1 MLLHNAIFMLNHRLR
16 FLTIIILCLAA
27 LRGLI
32 YCVAIPF
39 DHAPDEKHHFALIK
53 ANQLELA
60 GASADKIRQET
71 ARYELTWASLLHP
84 EASAISAPPES
95 AEYELPS
102 SLPPSSQLY
111 YFVAASILQRCSLK
125 QMRDEIYLIRGLSIL
140 CGVLVVG
147 FAALI
152 ARELFPADQFLR
164 IGIPVFIT
172 FVPQFSAMNG
182 VISND
187 KLAEVFTALL
197 FWILV
202 KLFKEEKPWQYGA
215 AYLLVMGLAL
225 FSKRTTYFLLPLSL
239 LLVFLWRWKGRIGF
253 RMHAALFAGTI
264 AIVGVMYGL
273 LWIPTLHL
281 WVHDHIISI
290 PEAREL
296 PRAVFRP
303 ELFTGA
309 TLLYIAKF
317 FTVMY
322 WGFWG
327 IFGYMTIHLHHFWY
341 LAAACVQ
348 GAALIGLGR
357 LTILAKRR
365 MRRVEQWQAKVYY
378 LFGASIVFSLII
390 PVFRSIILLFGEPD
404 LTQGRYLFTVMIPIS
419 VFTMLG
425 LAALCPA
432 KYRRFVGGAGLFAM
446 IALDSSALF
455 HYILL
460 NFYDVAI
467 F

>member
-1 MLLHNAIFMLNHRLR
+1 MDRKKLH
-16 FLTIIILCLAA
+16 IIYWLILCLAA

-39 DHAPDEKHHFALIK
+39 DQAPDEKHHFALIK
-53 ANQLELA
+53 AKQLELA
-60 GASADKIRQET
+60 GASADTVRQEA
-71 ARYELTWASLLHP
+71 ARYESTWMSLLHP
-84 EASAISAPPES
+84 EASPTSGTPED
-95 AEYELPS
+95 AEYGFPS
-102 SLPPSSQLY
+102 SLPPSSQFY
-111 YFVAASILQRCSLK
+111 YFVTANILHRCSLER
-125 QMRDEIYLIRGLSIL
+125 MRDEIYLMRGVSIV

-147 FAALI
+147 IAALI
-152 ARELFPADQFLR
+152 ARELFPSDRFLCV
-164 IGIPVFIT
+164 GIPVFIT

-187 KLAEVFTALL
+187 KFAEVFAALL
-197 FWILV
+197 FWMLV
-202 KLFKEEKPWQYGA
+202 KMFKEEKPWQYGA
-215 AYLLVMGLAL
+215 AYLLVMGFAL
-225 FSKRTTYFLLPLSL
+225 FSKRTTYFLLPISL

-253 RMHAALFAGTI
+253 RMHVALFAGI
-264 AIVGVMYGL
+264 MAMIGLMYGL

-309 TLLYIAKF
+309 TLLHIAKF
-317 FTVMY
+317 LTVMY

-327 IFGYMTIHLHHFWY
+327 IFGYLTIHLHHFWY
-341 LAAACVQ
+341 VAAACVQ
-348 GAALIGLGR
+348 GVALIGLGR
-357 LTILAKRR
+357 LTIRAKRR
-365 MRRVEQWQAKVYY
+365 RCHVEFWKARVYY
-378 LFGASIVFSLII
+378 LFGASIVLSLLI

-425 LAALCPA
+425 VAALCPA

-446 IALDSSALF
+446 IALDSSALL

-460 NFYDVAI
+460 NFQYVAI

>member
-1 MLLHNAIFMLNHRLR
+1 MLNHRLR

-53 ANQLELA
+53 AKQLELA

-111 YFVAASILQRCSLK
+111 YFVTASILHRCSLE

-152 ARELFPADQFLR
+152 AQELFPADQFLR

-253 RMHAALFAGTI
+253 RMHAALFAGII
-264 AIVGVMYGL
+264 AIVSVMYGL

-341 LAAACVQ
+341 VAAACVQ

-357 LTILAKRR
+357 LTVLAKRR
-365 MRRVEQWQAKVYY
+365 MRRVEPWQAKVYY

-432 KYRRFVGGAGLFAM
+432 KYRRLVGGAGLFAM